1 MKQVAA
7 GIIVSNGKV
16 LLTRRADGERQA
28 GRWEFPGGKI
38 ERGETPQQCLEREL
52 REELG
57 VTIRAGD
64 LIMENEHLYS
74 HGPIKLLAIVA
85 EIIEGAISL
94 SVHDRADWVP
104 VERLE
109 SYDLAPADVP
119 IARRLREI
127 FADEVKLKTGL

>member
-16 LLTRRADGERQA
+16 LLTRRAGGERQA

-38 ERGETPQQCLEREL
+38 ETGETPQQCLEREL
-52 REELG
+52 LEELG
-57 VTIRAGD
+57 LTIRAGD
-64 LIMENEHLYS
+64 MMMENEHLYS
-74 HGPIKLLAIVA
+74 HGPITLLALWA
-85 EIIEGAISL
+85 EIVEGAISL
-94 SVHDRADWVP
+94 TVHDRADWVP
-104 VERLE
+104 AEQLE

-127 FADEVKLKTGL
+127 FSDKGK

>member
-1 MKQVAA
+1 MMKKVAA

-16 LLTRRADGERQA
+16 LLTRRADGEKQA

-38 ERGETPQQCLEREL
+38 ENGETPQQCLEREL
-52 REELG
+52 LEELG

-64 LIMENEHLYS
+64 MIMENEHLYS
-74 HGPIKLLAIVA
+74 HGPIKLLALRA
-85 EIIEGAISL
+85 EIVEGAISL

-104 VERLE
+104 VEQLE

-119 IARRLREI
+119 IAQTLREI
-127 FADEVKLKTGL
+127 FSDRLNKK

>member
-52 REELG
+52 LEEFG
-57 VTIRAGD
+57 VSVRTGD
-64 LIMENEHLYS
+64 MIMKNEHLYG
-74 HGPIKLLAIVA
+74 HGPIKLIALWA
-85 EIIEGAISL
+85 EIVEGAISL
-94 SVHDRADWVP
+94 TVHDRADWVP
-104 VERLE
+104 VEQLA

-119 IARRLREI
+119 IARKLCEI
-127 FADEVKLKTGL
+127 FSDNITK